1 MTDPSFSTMMR
12 RLRVQDEQA
21 AAMVFERYARRLV
34 GLARTR
40 LDARM
45 KQKLDAS
52 DVVQSVFRSFFVR
65 YGRGEWDFS
74 DSDGLWAL
82 LVRLTIWKCARQ
94 ARNFGAGIRDV
105 HQEAGPDAAMYIADE
120 EPTPDEVTE
129 LADLVEHLFAEL
141 DDDARKVVELRLQG
155 SEVREIAEQ
164 IGMSE
169 RSTARKIDQ
178 VKERLKRVM
187 GGVS

>member
-1 MTDPSFSTMMR
+1 MR

-21 AAMVFERYARRLV
+21 AAVVFERYARRLV
-34 GLARTR
+34 GLARSR

-52 DVVQSVFRSFFVR
+52 DIVQSVFRSFFVR
-65 YGRGEWDFS
+65 FGRGEWDFREP
-74 DSDGLWAL
+74 DGLWAL
-82 LVRLTIWKCARQ
+82 LVRLTVWKCARQ
-94 ARNFGAGIRDV
+94 ARNYAAGVRDV
-105 HQEAGPDAAMYIADE
+105 RQEGSDDAMPWIAAD

-129 LADLVEHLFAEL
+129 LTDLVEHLFAEL

-155 SEVREIAEQ
+155 FEVREIAEQ
-164 IGMSE
+164 VGMSE

-178 VKERLKRVM
+178 IKERLRRVM
-187 GGVS
+187 TS